1 MKLASADTYQGDEA
15 MIAYVMVETNDLE
28 IAVKSYGM
36 NKKLLKIANLDLNK
50 SINLNVTENMGIN

>member
-1 MKLASADTYQGDEA
+1 

-36 NKKLLKIANLDLNK
+36 NKKIRKIANLDLNK
-50 SINLNVTENMGIN
+50 SINLDVKENVGMN

>member
-36 NKKLLKIANLDLNK
+36 NKKIRKIVHFDLNK
-50 SINLNVTENMGIN
+50 SINLDVKENVGMN

>member
-1 MKLASADTYQGDEA
+1 MKLASADTYQGYEA

-36 NKKLLKIANLDLNK
+36 NKKLRKIAKLDLNK

>member
-1 MKLASADTYQGDEA
+1 

-36 NKKLLKIANLDLNK
+36 NKKILKIANLDINK
-50 SINLNVTENMGIN
+50 SINLSVKETMGMN

>member
-28 IAVKSYGM
+28 SAVKSYGI
-36 NKKLLKIANLDLNK
+36 NKKIRKITNLDLNK
-50 SINLNVTENMGIN
+50 SINLDVKENVGMN

>member
-28 IAVKSYGM
+28 SAVKSYGM
-36 NKKLLKIANLDLNK
+36 NKKILKIANFDLNK
-50 SINLNVTENMGIN
+50 SLNLDVTKNVGMN

>member
-1 MKLASADTYQGDEA
+1 

-50 SINLNVTENMGIN
+50 STNLNVTENMGIN

>member
-1 MKLASADTYQGDEA
+1 

-36 NKKLLKIANLDLNK
+36 NKKLLKIANLDLSK

>member
-1 MKLASADTYQGDEA
+1 

-36 NKKLLKIANLDLNK
+36 NKKLRKIAKLDLNK
-50 SINLNVTENMGIN
+50 SINLNVTENVGMN

>member
-36 NKKLLKIANLDLNK
+36 NKKLRKIANLDLNK